1 MTLDVAHAPVF
12 IADIMDDLSK
22 STEVAPGCWGLFRC
36 HRMFTSAATVRVDLM
51 RTSHIMAPPFPIR
64 SPTSLDTEKM
74 EALTSHG
81 NPYSS
86 VVTKMSRILRAAL
99 QEICKEL
106 DCSANA
112 IGVMSAEFA
121 HNQIDYLLIE
131 LM

>member
-1 MTLDVAHAPVF
+1 
-12 IADIMDDLSK
+12 
-22 STEVAPGCWGLFRC
+22 
-36 HRMFTSAATVRVDLM
+36 MFTSSAVTVRVDLM
-51 RTSHIMAPPFPIR
+51 RTSHIVPPPFPKAPIR
-64 SPTSLDTEKM
+64 SPTSLNTEKM

-86 VVTKMSRILRAAL
+86 VVTKMSRLLRAAL
-99 QEICKEL
+99 QAICKEL
-106 DCSANA
+106 DCSANV